1 MPKRELNGLL
11 GERLEEARSARNLS
25 LSALTAEDEADA
37 ASGSPAVDDSAS
49 DDVRAG
55 GFTSVTSLIRGTTV
69 RARKRLARLPFD
81 RLREQKVELREQKKE
96 LREQNEQMSE
106 VRGLRLL
113 DEHTAD
119 GTTTR
124 IYLLQLGAEDVYEP
138 DDGEHLMV
146 TAGRIGTDDAEF
158 GVGQSHTGGEQYVAL
173 DGCPAAAVL
182 VRRSR

>member
-1 MPKRELNGLL
+1 MTKRSAMPKRELNGLL

-49 DDVRAG
+49 DDVRAS

-81 RLREQKVELREQKKE
+81 RLREQKVELREQ
-96 LREQNEQMSE
+96 NEQTSE
-106 VRGLRLL
+106 LRGLRLL

-124 IYLLQLGAEDVYEP
+124 IYLLQLAAEDFYEP

-146 TAGRIGTDDAEF
+146 TAGRIGTDDAELD
-158 GVGQSHTGGEQYVAL
+158 VGQSHTGGEQYVAL